1 MDDIDLISTTPI
13 CKGHRG
19 RPCLLDRESGR

>member
-13 CKGHRG
+13 CKGNRG
-19 RPCLLDRESGR
+19 RPCVFQRESGR

>member
-13 CKGHRG
+13 CKGHQG
-19 RPCLLDRESGR
+19 RPCIFDCESGR

>member
-1 MDDIDLISTTPI
+1 MDDLDLINTLPI

-19 RPCLLDRESGR
+19 RPCVTESESSR